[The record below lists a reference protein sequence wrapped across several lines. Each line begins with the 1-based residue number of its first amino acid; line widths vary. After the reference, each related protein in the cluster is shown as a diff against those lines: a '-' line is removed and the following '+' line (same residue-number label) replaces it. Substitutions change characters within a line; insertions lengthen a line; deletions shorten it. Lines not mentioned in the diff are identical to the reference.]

1 MLAAWWAAELSRREP
16 SAETFN
22 AVSPG
27 STPDTNALKR
37 APWVM
42 RNVMVPFFK
51 IMPGMSHSV
60 ADGAGRYL
68 EVAGRDDVSG
78 QFFASPARKMTG
90 DLTRM
95 DQPHITDRRLQRAGW
110 NATVK
115 VSGVDLPTSVPL
127 PATKARPASATPAV
141 MLEAA

>member
-1 MLAAWWAAELSRREP
+1 
-16 SAETFN
+16 
-22 AVSPG
+22 
-27 STPDTNALKR
+27 
-37 APWVM
+37 
-42 RNVMVPFFK
+42 MVPFFK

-141 MLEAA
+141 MLKAA